1 MTMTMKKKTKGEKGI
16 DRRGGGGGGGEAIVA
31 SMRGGDL
38 ESVAITMRNAATSDA
53 WKAVGDHIV
62 CGSHLPL
69 RFFFKLKKSNFIN
82 DYLHTVEGHWPH
94 IRLYPI

>member
-16 DRRGGGGGGGEAIVA
+16 DRRGGGGEAIVA

-62 CGSHLPL
+62 WVPSTTPL
-69 RFFFKLKKSNFIN
+69 FFLIKK
-82 DYLHTVEGHWPH
+82 E
-94 IRLYPI
+94 